1 MGDIQDNKIEER
13 KLKIKNFLRD
23 KLKIQNK
30 DLAYLIGYLIL
41 MLVIYFTFRDKFR
54 LGKEF
59 LFIFLPILSII
70 LFLLKKPTLALLLNI
85 IAFSFIARLQNLS
98 FLIDIT
104 TNKYIPAD
112 PDAMAFLRYAQYI
125 AENGKLMLID
135 NLRYF
140 PSGFS
145 GLQEFSFLAYFIVYL
160 YKFLSIFSN
169 IFTLE
174 LVDIIYPPIAF
185 AISLVFFFLLTRKL
199 FNNNMALLSTAFL
212 AFVPSYLFRTLT
224 GVSDKEAFATIFL
237 FVAFY
242 FYVLSWTSQ
251 NNGKA
256 ILFGSLAGV
265 STALTNL
272 IWGGGV
278 FIFLSMGIFAIIEI
292 LLNKFT
298 KKDLYGYFSW
308 LIFSILILI
317 LLFGS
322 RYDLGTILLS
332 STTAIAILA
341 VVFYLIDYLF
351 TEKNILKIKDRIM
364 NKLPSK
370 LFSLII
376 TIIIGSIVVFILFG
390 SSYFI
395 GQITQTINILTIP
408 FATNRWVRTVAENSQ
423 PYITDWINNFGKY
436 YLWMFIIGSIFLFY
450 EMHKNLKSKLKLT
463 IIYTIF
469 ILGFIFSRYSPS
481 STFNGINTISIL
493 VFMVSFVGLFL
504 LFIIPYFYA
513 HYKNKEMFEEI
524 EKFDKKFLFIL
535 IWFFIMI
542 IAARGAVRLIF
553 IFSPITAIL
562 ASYLIFRFI
571 ELSKNLKSKIYTISS
586 SIAFLIIG
594 LILLSNFA
602 NSTLAQAS
610 SVGPTYNQQWQ
621 YMGKWIREN
630 TKEDAVFAHWW
641 DYGYLVQY
649 NNRATISD
657 GGNAGGY
664 EINYFTG
671 RHVLTGQSEK
681 EALEYLK
688 SKNVSHFLAVNDE
701 IGKYPAFSSIGSDVN
716 YDRYSWIVTFGLDE
730 SKTQETRN
738 ETLYIYTGG
747 FPLDDDLIHNG
758 KIYPRRSAGI
768 GAVILPIKEIKQNN
782 SLEGYNINQPRAI
795 LVSNGEQVQIPLN
808 CVYINDKRYEFND
821 GLNACFRV
829 IPTINNNQINPI
841 GTGLYLSPKVK
852 NSLFAELYLYNKESN
867 NFKVAYSDESQIPLA
882 IYNGRLIGP
891 YKIWEV
897 NYPKDLK
904 VPEEYYKKELPDPK
918 VTIVNEEY

>member
-1 MGDIQDNKIEER
+1 MGDIQGNKIEER

-125 AENGKLMLID
+125 AENGKLMLVD

-237 FVAFY
+237 FAAFY

-278 FIFLSMGIFAIIEI
+278 FIFLSIGIFAIIEI

-298 KKDLYGYFSW
+298 KKDFYGYFSW

-688 SKNVSHFLAVNDE
+688 SKDVSHLLIVNDE
-701 IGKYPAFSSIGSDVN
+701 IGKYPAYSSIGSNVD

-738 ETLYIYTGG
+738 ETLYVYTGG
-747 FPLDDDLIHNG
+747 FPLDDDLIYNG

-782 SLEGYNINQPRAI
+782 SLEGYNINQPSAI
-795 LVSNGEQVQIPLN
+795 LVSNGEQIQIPLK
-808 CVYINDKRYEFND
+808 CVYINNKKYEFND
-821 GLNACFRV
+821 GLDACFRV

-841 GTGLYLSPKVK
+841 GAGLYLSPKVK
-852 NSLFAELYLYNKESN
+852 NSLFAELYLYNKESD